1 MYSGEVSWLDGLK
14 AVFGGA
20 WNYFPYPGRVTNWFQ
35 RWLLHDLD
43 SSCPASQGPWLNNA
57 VGFVD
62 DRLCLLCIEHCW
74 ATQLPGGLASLS
86 DQEATRND
94 TQPWA
99 GL

>member
-1 MYSGEVSWLDGLK
+1 MVGL
-14 AVFGGA
+14 GIT
-20 WNYFPYPGRVTNWFQ
+20 FPTRTEWRNWFQ

-43 SSCPASQGPWLNNA
+43 SSCPAPQGPWLNNA
-57 VGFVD
+57 VGFVE
-62 DRLCLLCIEHCW
+62 DRLCLLYTILEHSW

-86 DQEATRND
+86 GQEATRNY